1 MFYFINTNTNTYP
14 YYLGNI
20 QNDYPSYNVYQPL
33 PEGIFRVEPG
43 IKPSDPDEF
52 HTYSPSQPELVDG
65 IWTMQYVLIE
75 LPFDQE
81 KPPLPDG
88 PGPWL
93 WDDESKNWYLANPLA
108 KETHD

>member
-14 YYLGNI
+14 YYFGDI
-20 QNDYPSYNVYQPL
+20 QRDYSWYNVYQPL
-33 PEGIFRVEPG
+33 PEGIFQVEPG
-43 IKPSDPDEF
+43 IKPSDSDES

-65 IWTMQYVLIE
+65 VWTMQYVLIE
-75 LPFDQE
+75 LPFNKE
-81 KPPLPDG
+81 IPPSPDG

-93 WDDESKNWYLANPLA
+93 WDCDSKIWYLANPLA